1 MISSALSPPG
11 AVMQLMSLRL
21 RISASSSRASLSS
34 STIRTRCGASR
45 AGVSMTSWRA
55 LRSSSLKMSWSIIAV
70 SSFPELIRQQIW
82 INLRCISSASW
93 PVFARNPLR
102 SSNQLRRSRHGTVT
116 RFKRKTYV
124 QWAPGCKRPTMS
136 TNNKNAEQAMS
147 KADAFTQ
154 AGKTAVLQNIHG
166 TMQFLQKF
174 PPFNQME
181 NAHLAYLVEQCQ
193 LRFYAADESIIKPGD
208 GPVEHFYIVKQGRI
222 VGERPHSAK
231 GGTETTFEITTG
243 ECFPLAALLGE
254 RATRTETLGTQYSL
268 NTRLGELAM
277 RHPVMCSP
285 ETPMRDAVKLMHEQQ
300 VGSIVIVDEQQAPLG
315 IFTLR
320 DLREAVADVNAD
332 FSAPVRRTMSLS
344 PFHLNPDAS
353 AFDAAIAMTGR
364 HIAHVC
370 LVRDGRLCGV
380 VSERDLFS
388 LQRVD
393 LVHLARTIRNA
404 PRIEALAG
412 LRGDIIQLVDRM
424 LAHGA
429 SSTQITQIITL
440 LNDHTVC
447 RVIEL
452 TLAENGDPGIAFSW
466 LCFGSEGRREQTLHT
481 DQDNGIL
488 FEASDAAEAEQ
499 IRTLLLPIAER
510 INQSLAQCGFTLCKG
525 NIMAGNP
532 DLCLS
537 RLEWSQRFAAFIR
550 EATPENLLASS
561 IYFDL
566 RVVWG
571 DESGGEQLRRGIL
584 DQVADNKLFQRM
596 MAENA
601 LRQRPPVGRFK
612 DFVLAR
618 KGSEKDTLDLKT
630 EGLTP
635 FVDGARLLALANGVG
650 VNNTQER
657 LRQLVERE
665 VIDPLDG
672 AAYEEAYHFIQQ
684 TRMQQHQLQSRQ
696 NLPYSNR
703 IDPDTLNHLD
713 RRILRE
719 SFRQAQRLQ
728 TSLTLRYQL

>member
-1 MISSALSPPG
+1 M
-11 AVMQLMSLRL
+11 R
-21 RISASSSRASLSS
+21 
-34 STIRTRCGASR
+34 
-45 AGVSMTSWRA
+45 
-55 LRSSSLKMSWSIIAV
+55 
-70 SSFPELIRQQIW
+70 
-82 INLRCISSASW
+82 
-93 PVFARNPLR
+93 
-102 SSNQLRRSRHGTVT
+102 
-116 RFKRKTYV
+116 
-124 QWAPGCKRPTMS
+124 
-136 TNNKNAEQAMS
+136 
-147 KADAFTQ
+147 KADAFNQ

-166 TMQFLQKF
+166 TIQFLQKF

-193 LRFYAADESIIKPGD
+193 LRFYAADECIIKPAD
-208 GPVEHFYIVKQGRI
+208 GPVEHFYIVKTGRV
-222 VGERPHSAK
+222 VGERTHPAK
-231 GGTETTFEITTG
+231 SETETTFEISTG

-254 RATRTETLGTQYSL
+254 RATRTEHLAAEDTFCLQLNKLAFIKLFALSSEFRDFALRGVSSLLEQVNQQVQQRAAEALGTQYSL

-277 RHPVMCSP
+277 RHPVTCSP
-285 ETPMRDAVKLMHEQQ
+285 DTPLREAVKLMHEQQ
-300 VGSIVIVDEQQAPLG
+300 VGSIVIVDERKAPLG

-320 DLREAVADVNAD
+320 DLRQVVADGTGD
-332 FSAPVRRTMSLS
+332 FGLPIEKNMIQKPFFLS
-344 PFHLNPDAS
+344 PDAS
-353 AFDAAIAMTGR
+353 AFDAAIAMTER

-370 LVRDGRLCGV
+370 LVKDQRLCGV

-393 LVHLARTIRNA
+393 LVHLARTIRSA
-404 PRIEALAG
+404 TKIESLAN
-412 LRGDIIQLVDRM
+412 LRGEIVQLVDRM

-452 TLAENGDPGIAFSW
+452 TVLEKGDPGIPFSW
-466 LCFGSEGRREQTLHT
+466 LCFGSEGRREQTLYT

-488 FEASDAAEAEQ
+488 FEANDAAEAAA
-499 IRTLLLPIAER
+499 IRAKLLPLAQQ

-537 RLEWSQRFAAFIR
+537 RLEWSRRFAAFIR

-571 DESGGEQLRRGIL
+571 DERSVDQLRRGIL
-584 DQVADNKLFQRM
+584 DQVADNRLFQRM
-596 MAENA
+596 MADNA
-601 LRQRPPVGRFK
+601 LRQRPPVGRFR

-618 KGSEKDTLDLKT
+618 KGGEKATLDLKVQ
-630 EGLTP
+630 GLTP
-635 FVDGARLLALANGVG
+635 FVDGARLLALANGVEA
-650 VNNTQER
+650 NNTLER
-657 LRQLVERE
+657 LRQLVDKE
-665 VIDPLDG
+665 VIEPLDG

-703 IDPDTLNHLD
+703 VDPDILNHLD

-719 SFRQAQRLQ
+719 SLRQAQRLQ
-728 TSLTLRYQL
+728 SSLTLRYQL

>member
-1 MISSALSPPG
+1 
-11 AVMQLMSLRL
+11 
-21 RISASSSRASLSS
+21 
-34 STIRTRCGASR
+34 
-45 AGVSMTSWRA
+45 
-55 LRSSSLKMSWSIIAV
+55 
-70 SSFPELIRQQIW
+70 
-82 INLRCISSASW
+82 
-93 PVFARNPLR
+93 
-102 SSNQLRRSRHGTVT
+102 
-116 RFKRKTYV
+116 
-124 QWAPGCKRPTMS
+124 
-136 TNNKNAEQAMS
+136 MS

-174 PPFNQME
+174 PPFSQME
-181 NAHLAYLVEQCQ
+181 HAHLAYLVEQCQ
-193 LRFYAADESIIKPGD
+193 LRFYATDESIIKPGD
-208 GPVEHFYIVKQGRI
+208 GPVEHFYIVKQGRV

-254 RATRTETLGTQYSL
+254 RATRTEHLAGEDTFCLQLNKQAFIKLFALSSSFRDFALRGVSSLLEQVNQQVKQKAVETLGTQYSL

-277 RHPVMCSP
+277 RHPVTCSAD
-285 ETPMRDAVKLMHEQQ
+285 TPLRDAVKLMDEQQ
-300 VGSIVIVDEQQAPLG
+300 VGSIVIVDQAKAPLG

-320 DLREAVADVNAD
+320 DLRQVVADVHAD
-332 FSAPVRRTMSLS
+332 FADPISRSMIQS
-344 PFHLNPDAS
+344 PFHLSPDAS
-353 AFDAAIAMTGR
+353 AFDAAIAMTER

-370 LVRDGRLCGV
+370 LVKDNRLCGV

-393 LVHLARTIRNA
+393 LVHLARTIRTA
-404 PRIEALAG
+404 PRIDALSN
-412 LRGDIIQLVDRM
+412 LRGDIVQLVDRM

-440 LNDHTVC
+440 LNDHMVC

-452 TLAENGDPGIAFSW
+452 TLEEKGDPGIPFSW
-466 LCFGSEGRREQTLHT
+466 LCFGSEGRREQTLYT

-488 FEASDAAEAEQ
+488 FEARDAAHAAE
-499 IRTLLLPIAER
+499 IRGRLLPIADR
-510 INQSLAQCGFTLCKG
+510 ITQALALCGFALCKG
-525 NIMAGNP
+525 GIMASNP
-532 DLCLS
+532 ELCLS
-537 RLEWSQRFAAFIR
+537 RIEWARRFSGFIR
-550 EATPENLLASS
+550 EATPENLLSSS

-571 DESGGEQLRRGIL
+571 DESGGEQLRQSIL

-596 MAENA
+596 MADNA

-612 DFVLAR
+612 DFVVAR

-630 EGLTP
+630 QGLTP
-635 FVDGARLLALANGVG
+635 FVDGARLLALANGVPA
-650 VNNTQER
+650 NNTLER
-657 LRQLVERE
+657 LRQLVAKG

-684 TRMQQHQLQSRQ
+684 TRMQQHQLQGRQ

-703 IDPDTLNHLD
+703 IDPDVLNHLD

-728 TSLTLRYQL
+728 SSLTLRYQL

>member
-1 MISSALSPPG
+1 MNA
-11 AVMQLMSLRL
+11 
-21 RISASSSRASLSS
+21 
-34 STIRTRCGASR
+34 
-45 AGVSMTSWRA
+45 
-55 LRSSSLKMSWSIIAV
+55 
-70 SSFPELIRQQIW
+70 
-82 INLRCISSASW
+82 
-93 PVFARNPLR
+93 
-102 SSNQLRRSRHGTVT
+102 
-116 RFKRKTYV
+116 
-124 QWAPGCKRPTMS
+124 
-136 TNNKNAEQAMS
+136 NNKNAVRLMS

-181 NAHLAYLVEQCQ
+181 SAHLAYLVEQCQ
-193 LRFYAADESIIKPGD
+193 LRFYTAGESIIKPAD
-208 GPVEHFYIVKQGRI
+208 GPVEHFYIVKQGQ
-222 VGERPHSAK
+222 VAGERPHSAK
-231 GGTETTFEITTG
+231 GGTETTFEISTG

-254 RATRTETLGTQYSL
+254 RATRTEHLAAEDTFCLQLNKQAFIKLFALSTVFRDFALRGVSSLLDQVNHQVQQRAAETLGTQYSL

-277 RHPVMCSP
+277 RHPVMCNP
-285 ETPMRDAVKLMHEQQ
+285 QTPMREAVRLMHEQQ
-300 VGSIVIVDEQQAPLG
+300 VGSIVIVDERQAPLG

-320 DLREAVADVNAD
+320 DLREAVADVDAD
-332 FSAPVRRTMSLS
+332 FSQPIHLHMSHS
-344 PFHLNPDAS
+344 PFHLSPDAS

-370 LVRDGRLCGV
+370 LVKDGRLCGV

-404 PRIEALAG
+404 PRIEALVN
-412 LRGDIIQLVDRM
+412 LRGDIVQLVDRM

-452 TLAENGDPGIAFSW
+452 VLEEKGDPGVAFSW
-466 LCFGSEGRREQTLHT
+466 LCFGSEGRREQTLYT

-488 FEASDAAEAEQ
+488 FEARDAAHAAQ
-499 IRTLLLPIAER
+499 IRGLLLPIAER
-510 INQSLAQCGFTLCKG
+510 INQALAQCGFTLCKG

-532 DLCLS
+532 ELCLS
-537 RLEWSQRFAAFIR
+537 RSEWARRFAAFIR

-571 DESGGEQLRRGIL
+571 DEGGVEQLRRSIL
-584 DQVADNKLFQRM
+584 DQVGDNRLFQRM
-596 MAENA
+596 MADNA
-601 LRQRPPVGRFK
+601 LRHRPPVGRFK

-618 KGSEKDTLDLKT
+618 KGAEKDTLDLKT

-635 FVDGARLLALANGVG
+635 FVDGARLLALANGIG
-650 VNNTQER
+650 AISTLDR

-665 VIDPLDG
+665 VVDPLDG

-684 TRMQQHQLQSRQ
+684 TRMQQHQIQSRQ

-728 TSLTLRYQL
+728 SSLTLRYQL